1 MERVILHSDMN
12 NFYASVECLHR
23 PELRDKPV
31 VVGGDPELRHGIVLA
46 KNGIAKRFGI
56 KTGEALWQAQQ
67 KCKGLVVVPPNFPL
81 YLRFSQL
88 ARQIYE
94 DYTDQIEPFG
104 IDEAWLDVTGSII
117 PGGDGEKIANEI
129 RRRIKFEL
137 GVTVSIGVSFNKI
150 FAKLGSD
157 LKKPD
162 AVSVISR
169 ENYMQVA
176 WPLPAGELLYV
187 GSATRR
193 KLQGVGLYT
202 IGDIATAPPQL
213 LKTLLGKWGEILQ
226 IFARGEDTTHVSRAG
241 DESVIKSIGN
251 STTTPRD
258 LVNDED
264 VKMVVYVLAESVA
277 ARMREH
283 GFKAKTVTV
292 NVRDNQLT
300 SVTRQCKTPVA
311 TNLADDICKA
321 AMELF
326 HRNYRWINPIRS
338 IGVSAADFVI
348 DSTPMQLDLYDDARR
363 RDKLERIDRAA
374 DDLRRRFGT
383 KIVQRAVLLQ
393 DSKLTALNPK
403 DDHIIH
409 PVSYF

>member
-1 MERVILHSDMN
+1 MDRVVLHSDMN

-31 VVGGDPELRHGIVLA
+31 VVGGDPEQRHGIVLA
-46 KNGIAKRFGI
+46 KNGIAKQFGV
-56 KTGEALWQAQQ
+56 KTGEALWQAHQ

-94 DYTDQIEPFG
+94 DYTNQIEPFG

-117 PGGDGEKIANEI
+117 HGGDGEKIAHEI
-129 RRRIKFEL
+129 RQRIKAEL

-169 ENYMQVA
+169 ENYKQVA
-176 WPLPAGELLYV
+176 WLLPAGELLYV
-187 GSATRR
+187 GSSTRR

-226 IFARGEDTTHVSRAG
+226 IFARGEDTTPVSRAG

-283 GFKAKTVTV
+283 GFKAKTVTIH
-292 NVRDNQLT
+292 VRDTEL
-300 SVTRQCKTPVA
+300 VCFTRQCKTPVA

-321 AMELF
+321 AMDLF
-326 HRNYRWINPIRS
+326 KRNYRWINPIRS
-338 IGVSAADFVI
+338 IGVSATDFVM
-348 DSTPMQLDLYDDARR
+348 DSTPMQLDLYNDARR

-374 DDLRRRFGT
+374 DGLRRRFGT

-393 DSKLTALNPK
+393 DSELTALNPK